1 LGQGKDD
8 SVFLWLLE
16 QERQNN
22 RERALRETNRNSVV
36 QSPGIPCSPPAIRE
50 NDHEDEGVQSPSGEK
65 TDLELL
71 FKEKAGL
78 EEESRLLDE
87 EQKRLNLRVKT
98 LIGKLVQ
105 ETKKRNSEKQQEIIH
120 LREQIGGLENQL
132 GLEKLVQGAKMRNGE
147 KQQENVDL
155 RRTIGMLEAQLGGL
169 SVTDVSGEGKA
180 EKIDNSPH
188 TPPSEASQEELL
200 DSDQN
205 VTVVEI
211 IEEIR

>member
-1 LGQGKDD
+1 
-8 SVFLWLLE
+8 
-16 QERQNN
+16 
-22 RERALRETNRNSVV
+22 
-36 QSPGIPCSPPAIRE
+36 
-50 NDHEDEGVQSPSGEK
+50 
-65 TDLELL
+65 
-71 FKEKAGL
+71 
-78 EEESRLLDE
+78 LDE

-98 LIGKLVQ
+98 LIEKLVQ